1 MSSSYFRD
9 AYQDQR
15 LLKSH
20 GFDAWPDAEEL
31 ARYVFGLEE
40 KVDAL
45 ASMVDVDLGR
55 DLRGDLIA
63 TRRRGES

>member
-1 MSSSYFRD
+1 MSSSYFHNV
-9 AYQDQR
+9 YLDQR
-15 LLKSH
+15 LLESH

-45 ASMVDVDLGR
+45 ASMADIALVRDV
-55 DLRGDLIA
+55 RGNLIA
-63 TRRRGES
+63 TRREEMS